1 MIDWEGASCC
11 TVEKDSEA
19 ASMSAGTGAG
29 GKYWLSDHLLAIIGL
44 GALWGSCG
52 PTSPLLMLLSSC
64 PFPSPG
70 PAAA

>member
-1 MIDWEGASCC
+1 
-11 TVEKDSEA
+11 
-19 ASMSAGTGAG
+19 MSAVTGVG

-70 PAAA
+70 PAAS